1 MRYATSARF
10 NDAKRLLW
18 LGHDGSEPEAAG
30 HNNNVL
36 RTYLDFSRDTG
47 LHLKQA
53 LAADE
58 GLFLGYCVKGY
69 FFKLFAIPALEKKAL
84 ECVESMREFAKVVTR
99 GNASIWPPSK
109 PGAPAI
115 WSKPRRAGRVFW

>member
-1 MRYATSARF
+1 MQ
-10 NDAKRLLW
+10 NDCFGLAMTAA
-18 LGHDGSEPEAAG
+18 SPEAADYY
-30 HNNNVL
+30 NNVL
-36 RTYLDFSRDTG
+36 RTHLGFRRDTG

-58 GLFLGYCVKGY
+58 GLFLGYCIKGY